1 MLAVVANPLAASLS
15 SNPLPLNDFLAPG
28 RLWLLLLLPLLAAAY
43 LWRQRRRRSYAL
55 RFTSVALLGQV
66 APRRPGWRRHVEAA
80 GLLLS
85 LALLVLAFARPAG
98 EVRVPRER
106 ATIIV
111 TIDVSLSMKAEDV
124 PPNRLRAAQTAARD
138 FVATL
143 PPRLNVG
150 LVAFAGTAQV
160 LVPPT
165 TDRGLVSRA
174 IDNLELREYTAV
186 GEAIFTSLAAIEAV
200 PEDPSAPDEPVPA
213 RIVLLSDGETTV
225 GRPNADGIEAAQ
237 AADVPVYT
245 IAFGTPGGTVDLE
258 GVDQPV
264 PVEIDD
270 LRRISEATGGVAYSA
285 ETAGELEDVYLDIGS
300 SVGFEL
306 RQQEVTDRFVGVALL
321 ALVISTLGSLAWF
334 GRLP

>member
-1 MLAVVANPLAASLS
+1 MLSQPLL
-15 SNPLPLNDFLAPG
+15 SNPLPLNDFLAPE
-28 RLWLLLLLPLLAAAY
+28 RLWLLLGLPVLAAFY

-66 APRRPGWRRHVEAA
+66 APRRPAWRRHVAA
-80 GLLLS
+80 LGLLLS

-98 EVRVPRER
+98 EVEVPRER

-111 TIDVSLSMKAEDV
+111 TIDVSLSMEAEDV
-124 PPNRLRAAQTAARD
+124 EPNRLRAAQTAATD

-165 TDRGLVSRA
+165 TDRALVGRA
-174 IDNLELREYTAV
+174 IDDLELREYTAV

-213 RIVLLSDGETTV
+213 RVVLLSDGETTV
-225 GRPNADGIEAAQ
+225 GRPNADGIDAAR
-237 AADVPVYT
+237 AAGVPIYT
-245 IAFGTPGGTVDLE
+245 IAFGTLQGTVEL
-258 GVDQPV
+258 GGIDQPV
-264 PVEIDD
+264 PVEVED
-270 LRRISEATGGVAYSA
+270 LRRISERTGGVAYRA
-285 ETAGELEDVYLDIGS
+285 ETAGELEDVYDDIGS

-306 RQQEVTDRFVGVALL
+306 RQQEVTDRWVGAALVALL
-321 ALVISTLGSLAWF
+321 LSAFGSLAWF